1 MHLSPLELS
10 RILSDTCSER
20 VSPGYQDELNG
31 HTSVLCQKGILK
43 ISGLLQWQ
51 KPEELIQRLLF
62 DMVIGIFPQPRR
74 GSTRYG

>member
-1 MHLSPLELS
+1 MHLSPLELY

-31 HTSVLCQKGILK
+31 HTSVLCQKGILR

-51 KPEELIQRLLF
+51 KPEE
-62 DMVIGIFPQPRR
+62 
-74 GSTRYG
+74 